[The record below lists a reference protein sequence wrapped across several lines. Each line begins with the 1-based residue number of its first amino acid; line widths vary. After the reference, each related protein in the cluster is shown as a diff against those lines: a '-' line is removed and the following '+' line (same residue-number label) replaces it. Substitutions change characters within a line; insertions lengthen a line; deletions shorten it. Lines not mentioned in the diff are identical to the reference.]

1 MVKRMDQQSSEVV
14 RARTFRTDAEKLDR
28 NEANK
33 KKKKKRRSTQ
43 SRAEQTS
50 RKRNRKPVKNFN
62 KKGFSE

>member
-33 KKKKKRRSTQ
+33 KKRKKKGEARKVEQ
-43 SRAEQTS
+43 SKRAE
-50 RKRNRKPVKNFN
+50 
-62 KKGFSE
+62 SEIESQ